1 MKVKTKE
8 YEVPKFDVY
17 RIRQKEIFCASSL
30 PFGGNSEQVV
40 DTTQDGYNS
49 WEWSF

>member
-8 YEVPKFDVY
+8 YEVPEVDVL
-17 RIRQKEIFCASSL
+17 RMCTQKIFCASSL
-30 PFGGNSEQVV
+30 SGGGSEQVV
-40 DTTQDGYNS
+40 DTQQDGYNS